1 MTLPDGG
8 MIDHQGHQG
17 KTPGASSE
25 VAAAVGAVGTTMSGS
40 SNPWTLD
47 IDDLVQRSLQ
57 KKASSQEDAT
67 SQVLGFR
74 V

>member
-1 MTLPDGG
+1 MTLPDGAK
-8 MIDHQGHQG
+8 IDDPDHQG

-25 VAAAVGAVGTTMSGS
+25 VQASVGAAGTTMSGS

-57 KKASSQEDAT
+57 KKASSQEDA
-67 SQVLGFR
+67 SQVLGY
-74 V
+74 